1 MGAGLR
7 AGGSCYGGV
16 LSVSLLK
23 PVSAWHPPLQAQVGC
38 PPRQMG
44 ICPVS
49 AHGEDTEEQ
58 HGRGRQGFTPGTPV
72 QPVTSLT
79 VELPSSPH
87 TLCVRGPSSASKD
100 AAWAGL

>member
-58 HGRGRQGFTPGTPV
+58 HGRGRRGSTPGTPV
-72 QPVTSLT
+72 QPVTSLPPHPLRAGSFLGVQGRGLGWT
-79 VELPSSPH
+79 V
-87 TLCVRGPSSASKD
+87 T
-100 AAWAGL
+100 